1 MGRGV
6 GLASYGLPA
15 TVVRSLLAVREKKR
29 SREEEE
35 KEEREKKRK
44 RKEKKREKKRKIYGK
59 ISGRKIKDN
68 L

>member
-15 TVVRSLLAVREKKR
+15 AVVRSLLAVREKKR

-35 KEEREKKRK
+35 EEREKKRK
-44 RKEKKREKKRKIYGK
+44 RKEKKREKKKNIWKNFREKNK
-59 ISGRKIKDN
+59 R
-68 L
+68 

>member
-15 TVVRSLLAVREKKR
+15 AVVRSLLAVREKKR

-35 KEEREKKRK
+35 EEREKKRK
-44 RKEKKREKKRKIYGK
+44 RKEKKREKKEKYMEKFQGEK
-59 ISGRKIKDN
+59 
-68 L
+68 

>member
-44 RKEKKREKKRKIYGK
+44 RKEKKREKKEKYMEKFQGEK
-59 ISGRKIKDN
+59 
-68 L
+68 